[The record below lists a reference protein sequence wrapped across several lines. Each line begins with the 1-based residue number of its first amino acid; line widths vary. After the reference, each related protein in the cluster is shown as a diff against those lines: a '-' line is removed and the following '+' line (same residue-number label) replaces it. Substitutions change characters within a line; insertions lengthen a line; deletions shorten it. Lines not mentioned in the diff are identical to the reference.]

1 MKQVVIIT
9 GGSSGIGLRTA
20 QRFRKAGWR
29 VYEFSRRD
37 VAHQDGIV
45 HITADVTDEAAVSNA
60 VSLVEKREGRVDL
73 LICNAGFGISGA
85 AEFTENREAKGL
97 LEVNLFGMVN
107 IVKAVLPIMRR
118 QGSGKILCIS
128 SIAAAVSIP
137 FQAWYSVSKSA
148 VNAYANAL
156 REEVHPFGIQ
166 VCAILP
172 GDINSGFTG
181 SRKKS
186 PVGDDV
192 YQGRI
197 ARSVAVMEHD
207 EETGMSTQQAAER
220 IFSVASKR
228 RLKPSYAVGLSY
240 SFVMLLT
247 RILPSRVISWIIRN
261 NYAK

>member
-9 GGSSGIGLRTA
+9 GGSSGIGLSTA

-29 VYEFSRRD
+29 VYEFSRRE
-37 VAHQDGIV
+37 VEHQDGVV
-45 HITADVTDEAAVSNA
+45 HITADVTNEAAVSDA
-60 VSLVEKREGRVDL
+60 VSLVEKREGQVDL

-85 AEFTENREAKGL
+85 AEFTDNRDAKRL

-107 IVKAVLPIMRR
+107 SVKAVLPILRR
-118 QGSGKILCIS
+118 QGRGKILCIS

-148 VNAYANAL
+148 VSAYAGAL

-172 GDINSGFTG
+172 GDIKSGFTG
-181 SRKKS
+181 SREKS
-186 PVGDDV
+186 PAGDDI
-192 YQGRI
+192 YEGRI
-197 ARSVAVMEHD
+197 ARSVAVMERD
-207 EETGMSTQQAAER
+207 EESGMTTQQAAER
-220 IFSVASKR
+220 IYSVALKK
-228 RLKPSYAVGLSY
+228 RLKPSYAVGLPY

-247 RILPSRVISWIIRN
+247 RILPGRVLSWIVRRL
-261 NYAK
+261 YAK

>member
-1 MKQVVIIT
+1 MNQVVIIT
-9 GGSSGIGLRTA
+9 GGSGGIGLSTA
-20 QRFRKAGWR
+20 RRFRKAGWR

-37 VAHQDGIV
+37 VKHRDGIV

-60 VSLVEKREGRVDL
+60 VRLVEKREGWVDL

-85 AEFTENREAKGL
+85 AEFTENEDAKRL

-107 IVKAVLPIMRR
+107 SVKAVLPIMRR
-118 QGSGKILCIS
+118 QGRGKILFIS

-148 VNAYANAL
+148 VSAYANAL
-156 REEVHPFGIQ
+156 REEVYPFGIQ

-172 GDINSGFTG
+172 GDIKSGFTG
-181 SRKKS
+181 SREKS
-186 PVGDDV
+186 IAGDDI
-192 YQGRI
+192 YKGRI

-207 EETGMSTQQAAER
+207 EESGMTTQQAAER

-228 RLKPSYAVGLSY
+228 RLKPSYAVGLPY

-247 RILPSRVISWIIRN
+247 RILPGRAISWIVRN